1 MNNPSIVAELVQLLS
16 PELLEDY
23 EERAAIMEFEGELP
37 KIHAEALALLDV
49 LRRHPDALLGL
60 DLFVLTRN
68 GETRYL
74 LSERDRLDPQRLR
87 TIGYEVTTPISL
99 HVVLQEAFN
108 GIAMLISPRSQGDR
122 ADPSTL

>member
-16 PELLEDY
+16 PEILEDY
-23 EERAAIMEFEGELP
+23 EERAAIMQFEGELP

-60 DLFVLTRN
+60 DIFVLTRN

-74 LSERDRLDPQRLR
+74 LSQRDRLDPKRLR
-87 TIGYEVTTPISL
+87 AIGYEVATGLSI
-99 HVVLQEAFN
+99 HVVIRDVFN
-108 GIAMLISPRSQGDR
+108 GIAMLVPPRSQQD
-122 ADPSTL
+122 